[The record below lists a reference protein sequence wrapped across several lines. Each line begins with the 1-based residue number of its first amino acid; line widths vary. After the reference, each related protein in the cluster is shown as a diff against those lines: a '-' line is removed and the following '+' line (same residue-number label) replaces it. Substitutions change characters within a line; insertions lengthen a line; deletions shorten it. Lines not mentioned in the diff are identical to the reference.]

1 MKTMLQ
7 RLGRGALVLSM
18 TWFTA
23 AVCHAVPT
31 NRSTASMTLLLEI
44 VLVATLA
51 DWYLSL
57 ATCAAASLAFSWYFV
72 ESSGSFSV
80 TTVEGVVTMLTMVIA
95 SVAVSHIAVRSR
107 QRATEADRRR
117 AEMGRLQEFGSAL
130 LTAYTVAEAAEKA
143 VLNVVYLFGL
153 QGASIRLRDLESEFR
168 FWDKAATPK
177 GAERAAT
184 PKGDERAAT
193 AGSDGRSPTEA
204 RSAIE
209 IEHGSEFF
217 LYGTQPSA
225 EVRSALGRVMNLAI
239 DRARVNEERTQ
250 NEAAKR
256 GERLQNTVLNAL
268 AHNFKTPL
276 TSIKAASS
284 SLLRSDDVA
293 TAQGREMIAVIDEEA
308 DRLGQLIDE
317 SLDLARIESHQANP
331 TRERCSIDS
340 IVEAVAERAAR
351 YLRGRDLVISVPA
364 DIPAVAGDRFL
375 FEQMVMQVVDNAW
388 KYSRP
393 GARIE
398 ISAVSELDRVVLT
411 IRNEGSAIPDDE
423 KDKIFGRFYRGAV
436 NRSQVEGT
444 GLGLAIA
451 KAIAEAHRGALW
463 LDSEPEGPAFRFS
476 LPVEANGE

>member
-1 MKTMLQ
+1 
-7 RLGRGALVLSM
+7 M
-18 TWFTA
+18 TWLTA
-23 AVCHAVPT
+23 AGCHALGT

-57 ATCAAASLAFSWYFV
+57 VTSAAASLAFSWYFV
-72 ESSGSFSV
+72 ETSGSFRINTAEGGV
-80 TTVEGVVTMLTMVIA
+80 TVLTMVVA
-95 SVAVSHIAVRSR
+95 SVAVSHVAVRSR

-117 AEMGRLQEFGSAL
+117 EEMERLQEFGSAL
-130 LTAYTVAEAAEKA
+130 LTAHTVAEAAEKA

-153 QGASIRLRDLESEFR
+153 QGATIRLHDVEREFR
-168 FWDKAATPK
+168 FGEKTQVQSTID
-177 GAERAAT
+177 
-184 PKGDERAAT
+184 
-193 AGSDGRSPTEA
+193 
-204 RSAIE
+204 

-217 LYGTQPSA
+217 LYGARLSA
-225 EVRSALGRVMNLAI
+225 EVRSALGRVMTLVL
-239 DRARVNEERTQ
+239 DRARVTEERTQ
-250 NEAAKR
+250 NEATKR

-284 SLLRSDDVA
+284 SLLRSEDVA
-293 TAQGREMIAVIDEEA
+293 TAQGKEMVAVIDEEA

-331 TRERCSIDS
+331 RREECYLAS
-340 IVEAVAERAAR
+340 IVEAVTERAAR
-351 YLRGRDLVISVPA
+351 YMGGRDLVISVPS
-364 DIPAVAGDRFL
+364 DLPPVPGDRFL

-398 ISAVSELDRVVLT
+398 ISAFSERDRVVLT

-423 KDKIFGRFYRGAV
+423 KDKIFGKFYRGAV

-451 KAIAEAHRGALW
+451 KAIAEAHKGAIW
-463 LDSEPEGPAFRFS
+463 LDSEPQGPAFRFS
-476 LPVEANGE
+476 LPVEANGRNSD